1 MIRDDKYFRYKSDNL
16 PLPIRINIFCSV
28 FIDFLK
34 GILNLQQLEKKKKND
49 PHSFIIFQYI
59 YSQRRG
65 YLKAWKIVFVKTPMQ
80 SSCSYLRKSFF
91 LIVIQIDFGKVVF
104 IVIWD
109 PEDSYLTHWLGMASI
124 MQLYENQTILCC
136 VFTKFLKYTLNF
148 EHSEK
153 WALCL

>member
-1 MIRDDKYFRYKSDNL
+1 MTLAWLVKKLIRDDKYFRYKSDNL
-16 PLPIRINIFCSV
+16 PLPIRMNIFCSV

-109 PEDSYLTHWLGMASI
+109 PEDS
-124 MQLYENQTILCC
+124 
-136 VFTKFLKYTLNF
+136 
-148 EHSEK
+148 
-153 WALCL
+153 